1 MLCQSCG
8 KKQATTHIKTIT
20 NGELKEYNL
29 CSECAQKLGYGSF
42 FDTMGFDFDKLFG
55 SFMGGV
61 PSLKSARRCECCG
74 STFEDIAKSGKI
86 GCAECYTTF
95 YNELL
100 PSIQRIHGKTAHTGK
115 LGKAAGEKSRVQN
128 ELTRLTNELNEAIK
142 AQNFE
147 KAAELR
153 DKINAI
159 KAEHKDD

>member
-61 PSLKSARRCECCG
+61 PTLKSARRCECCG
-74 STFEDIAKSGKI
+74 STFEDIARSGKI
-86 GCAECYTTF
+86 GCAECYNTF
-95 YNELL
+95 FDELL

-128 ELTRLTNELNEAIK
+128 ELTRLTNELSEAIK

-159 KAEHKDD
+159 KAEHKDN